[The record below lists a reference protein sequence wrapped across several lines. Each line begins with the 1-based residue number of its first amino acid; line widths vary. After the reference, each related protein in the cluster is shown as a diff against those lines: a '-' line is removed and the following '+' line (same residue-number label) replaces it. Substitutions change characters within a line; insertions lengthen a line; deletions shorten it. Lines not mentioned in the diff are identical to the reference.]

1 MAIGV
6 FILVVDSPIQ
16 ATWLT
21 EDEKILAVRRL
32 ESEYPAVNE
41 AAQHTRKQTIRAGLL
56 NVNVSLIVLKV
67 YLDVT
72 GAQAWLV
79 ALAFFF
85 ISTPSLQGSQG
96 ALLTV
101 LDRSRCRPP
110 RVRVLPICSPSTAK

>member
-1 MAIGV
+1 VAIGV

-41 AAQHTRKQTIRAGLL
+41 AAQHTRKRTIRAGLL
-56 NVNVSLIVLKV
+56 NINVSLVVLQV
-67 YLDVT
+67 CLDVT

-85 ISTPSLQGSQG
+85 ISTPSLQGF
-96 ALLTV
+96 
-101 LDRSRCRPP
+101 SRGITNCAGPFKM
-110 RVRVLPICSPSTAK
+110 SPSKGTRPSYLWSKHG